1 MLILRAKARQR
12 DSVPAAPSTAAA
24 LPFAVSLPALAV
36 VFGDRLGTAATAAL
50 VAAGL
55 VLVAWTA
62 GAAARSAARTSAEQ
76 ARRDREVL
84 DSLDPLA
91 GLGR

>member
-1 MLILRAKARQR
+1 MLILRLKARQHHPA
-12 DSVPAAPSTAAA
+12 PAAPATAAV

-36 VFGDRLGTAATAAL
+36 VFGDRLGTAAAVAL
-50 VAAGL
+50 VVAGL
-55 VLVAWTA
+55 LFAAWTA
-62 GAAARSAARTSAEQ
+62 GLAARSAARTTAEQ